1 MVGGSRCRDSRQGGD
16 GLHAVRSAH
25 GCPSALG
32 AGPLPSA
39 LQDATTVCPRDGG
52 AASWAVPRPK
62 GSPAA
67 RSHRR
72 AGGARSPPP
81 GACISRAHSCLQP
94 RGAHTAAVCSI
105 GAAEQ
110 PLWVWDPRPMLPLQP
125 RRAPQ
130 ITHITQVYKEHWLR
144 EAELSEKINPT
155 TRHV

>member
-16 GLHAVRSAH
+16 GLHAVRSAR

-72 AGGARSPPP
+72 AGGACSPPP
-81 GACISRAHSCLQP
+81 GPAFPGHTPACSPEVLTRQQCAALVQQSSRCGCGTPAPCCP
-94 RGAHTAAVCSI
+94 CS
-105 GAAEQ
+105 
-110 PLWVWDPRPMLPLQP
+110 P
-125 RRAPQ
+125 
-130 ITHITQVYKEHWLR
+130 
-144 EAELSEKINPT
+144 AELHRSHTLHRFTKNT
-155 TRHV
+155 G